1 MKDIIQE
8 NIWELKEG
16 IGLEV
21 EIGNVGWNGIG
32 SGNMNKKLED
42 NQINEKGLIFFS
54 QKEIKVEKGIN
65 V

>member
-21 EIGNVGWNGIG
+21 EIENVGWNGIG